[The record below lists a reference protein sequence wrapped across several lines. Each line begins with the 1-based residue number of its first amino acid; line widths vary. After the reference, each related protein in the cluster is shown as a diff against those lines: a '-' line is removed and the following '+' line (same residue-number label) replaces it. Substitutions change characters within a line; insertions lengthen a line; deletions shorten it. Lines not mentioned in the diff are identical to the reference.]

1 MSDGLKDRVR
11 ALYAAVNAEDLAT
24 VEAVDDPELRSWAPR
39 SDQPLGRQAALAAF
53 RALRGAFPDFH
64 DQGEVLLAEG
74 DMVVARVSSRPG
86 CAAPTGQPTP
96 PSTWNREENVVD
108 DGGEGLVRRYYE
120 EALNLG
126 RFDRLDDL
134 LTAEF
139 VDHEELRGIPPTR
152 DGLKQKYTMLRA
164 GFSDFAFT
172 IEDLFSAEDRV
183 AARVT
188 VRGTHDGEFIGRPA
202 TGRSFAVTSVGIF
215 RITDGR
221 IAEHW
226 GVFDQLAMLG
236 QLGALSG

>member
-1 MSDGLKDRVR
+1 V
-11 ALYAAVNAEDLAT
+11 A
-24 VEAVDDPELRSWAPR
+24 DDA
-39 SDQPLGRQAALAAF
+39 
-53 RALRGAFPDFH
+53 
-64 DQGEVLLAEG
+64 
-74 DMVVARVSSRPG
+74 
-86 CAAPTGQPTP
+86 
-96 PSTWNREENVVD
+96 
-108 DGGEGLVRRYYE
+108 GEGLVRRYYE

-134 LTAEF
+134 LTEEF

-164 GFSDFAFT
+164 GFSDFGFT

-188 VRGTHDGEFIGRPA
+188 VRGTHDGEFTGRPA
-202 TGRSFAVTSVGIF
+202 TGRSFTVTSVGIF

-236 QLGALSG
+236 QLGALGG

>member
-1 MSDGLKDRVR
+1 M
-11 ALYAAVNAEDLAT
+11 
-24 VEAVDDPELRSWAPR
+24 
-39 SDQPLGRQAALAAF
+39 
-53 RALRGAFPDFH
+53 
-64 DQGEVLLAEG
+64 
-74 DMVVARVSSRPG
+74 
-86 CAAPTGQPTP
+86 
-96 PSTWNREENVVD
+96 VD

-134 LTAEF
+134 LTEEF
-139 VDHEELRGIPPTR
+139 VSHEELRGIPPTR

-183 AARVT
+183 AARLT
-188 VRGTHDGEFIGRPA
+188 VRGTHDGEFMGRPA
-202 TGRSFAVTSVGIF
+202 TGRSFTVTSVGIF

-236 QLGALSG
+236 QLGALGG